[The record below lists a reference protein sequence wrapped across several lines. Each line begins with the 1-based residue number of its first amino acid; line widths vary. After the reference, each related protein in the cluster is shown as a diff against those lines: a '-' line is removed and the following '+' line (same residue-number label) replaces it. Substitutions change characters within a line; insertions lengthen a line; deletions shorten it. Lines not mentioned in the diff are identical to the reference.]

1 MESAERQGRYGG
13 IVSSA
18 VLRRLKD
25 RLAYTIGL
33 LCVLV
38 AIVPLASILFEV
50 AKNGISAISIEF
62 LTSPPGVF
70 NQPGGGIATAIQ
82 GTLILVG
89 LACIMGIPIGLL
101 SGVFLAEFGNN
112 RFGRAIRFLND
123 VLTGFPS
130 IVIGILVYSIL
141 VVTMGSY
148 SAIAGALA
156 LSIIMLP
163 IVTRTTE
170 ESIKV
175 VPTSIRDAAMALGV
189 RRWRASLSVVLS
201 TARSGVITGILLSVA
216 RIAGETAPLL
226 LTVLGTQ
233 FFFSGLNQP
242 LDALPLRI
250 YRNASLPYAF
260 ARQQGWGAALIL
272 ILMVLGLNLAVRV
285 ATRGRH
291 VTARSRM

>member
-1 MESAERQGRYGG
+1 M
-13 IVSSA
+13 SSTG
-18 VLRRLKD
+18 LRRLKN
-25 RLAYTIGL
+25 RLAYGLGL

-38 AIVPLASILFEV
+38 AIAPLASILFEV
-50 AKNGISAISIEF
+50 VKNGIPAMSIEF

-70 NQPGGGIATAIQ
+70 DQPGGGIATAIQ

-89 LACIMGIPIGLL
+89 LTCLIGIPIGLL

-123 VLTGFPS
+123 VLTEFPS
-130 IVIGILVYSIL
+130 IVIGILAYSIL
-141 VVTMGSY
+141 VVTIGSY
-148 SAIAGALA
+148 SAIAGAVA

-170 ESIKV
+170 ESIKI
-175 VPTSIRDAAMALGV
+175 VPSSIRDAAMALGI
-189 RRWRASLSVVLS
+189 RRWRATLSVVLS
-201 TARSGVITGILLSVA
+201 TARSGVITGILLSVS
-216 RIAGETAPLL
+216 RVAGETAPLL

-260 ARQQGWGAALIL
+260 ARQQGWGAALVLIIL
-272 ILMVLGLNLAVRV
+272 VLGLNLGVRL
-285 ATRGRH
+285 ATKGRYG
-291 VTARSRM
+291 TGRSRI